1 MAQER
6 TELWELDLRALPLEP
21 LLRQAVAPDL
31 ESASTAWRL
40 LGTMARNDRPE
51 AGVFL
56 LGLMHVHRDDLAR
69 MTELL
74 RAVSFFPSAAAAEA
88 VAAEFHRVASSAS
101 TRSYLNVVLETLTR
115 FPSPLAGEVLQ
126 RLAADTRLSPKWRRR
141 CEEATWRLGA

>member
-1 MAQER
+1 MPRER

-31 ESASTAWRL
+31 ESASTAWKL
-40 LGTMARNDRPE
+40 LGSMARNDRPE

-56 LGLMHVHRDDLAR
+56 LGLMQLHRDDLTC

-74 RAVSFFPSAAAAEA
+74 RAVSLFPSAAAAEA
-88 VAAEFHRVASSAS
+88 VAAEFHRVPASAS

-115 FPSPLAGEVLQ
+115 FPSQLAGEILQ
-126 RLAADTRLSPKWRRR
+126 RLAADRRLSLKWRRR
-141 CEEATWRLGA
+141 CEEATWRLA